1 MHVEYV
7 GRDAIVQTDKLA
19 FTYQT
24 SETPRELREES
35 YVDDLN
41 WNSTANYIGDYIVY
55 PYGNR
60 NDLPEQIRNVVMNNS
75 LAPGIITKKTQLL
88 WGSGPKLYKEV
99 FENRELVRDWQ
110 DNTTIQAW
118 LDTWDFEAYIT
129 KLCVD
134 YHHME
139 GVYSN
144 FIQSRGSRIGKRFI
158 HSLDHVSVDKARLA
172 SLRSANTRKPTH
184 VLVNDWSFAGPQ
196 SLDCKVYDKFDF
208 TKPFASKNAILYSN
222 MYSFCTDYYTVPD
235 LYGSLEWLRRS
246 TAIPLILKALSKNA
260 INLKYHII
268 SPAKYWENK
277 EKDIKSNCEK
287 MGQEYKKEMLQAC
300 IQETLEHVG
309 KILSDE
315 HNTGKFWHT
324 VKEIEHD
331 GVNLIEHGWEIKVI
345 DNQLKDFVDS
355 QIAIANRADRAVS
368 AGIGLH
374 GSLGNLSDQG
384 KSDSGSEQ
392 LYALKNYMATGIDI
406 PEMIIM
412 KAINYA
418 LKANFPQ
425 LGLKM
430 GFYHMQP
437 QKEQDVNP
445 ENRLKN
451 SI

>member
-1 MHVEYV
+1 M
-7 GRDAIVQTDKLA
+7 L
-19 FTYQT
+19 
-24 SETPRELREES
+24 
-35 YVDDLN
+35 DDC
-41 WNSTANYIGDYIVY
+41 V
-55 PYGNR
+55 
-60 NDLPEQIRNVVMNNS
+60 
-75 LAPGIITKKTQLL
+75 KK
-88 WGSGPKLYKEV
+88 
-99 FENRELVRDWQ
+99 
-110 DNTTIQAW
+110 
-118 LDTWDFEAYIT
+118 
-129 KLCVD
+129 
-134 YHHME
+134 
-139 GVYSN
+139 
-144 FIQSRGSRIGKRFI
+144 
-158 HSLDHVSVDKARLA
+158 
-172 SLRSANTRKPTH
+172 
-184 VLVNDWSFAGPQ
+184 
-196 SLDCKVYDKFDF
+196 
-208 TKPFASKNAILYSN
+208 
-222 MYSFCTDYYTVPD
+222 
-235 LYGSLEWLRRS
+235 
-246 TAIPLILKALSKNA
+246 
-260 INLKYHII
+260 
-268 SPAKYWENK
+268 
-277 EKDIKSNCEK
+277 
-287 MGQEYKKEMLQAC
+287 
-300 IQETLEHVG
+300 TLEHVG

-324 VKEIEHD
+324 VNLLDYD
-331 GVNLIEHGWEIKVI
+331 GVNIIEQGWEIKVI
-345 DNQLKDFVDS
+345 DQKLKDFVDS